1 MLLKND
7 LINSFPTVE
16 IKVARTVIVTTI
28 AAAKNEIVKLPP
40 VMERQTK
47 LILTIQEHLNIYHY
61 IHLIFS
67 LSPILLIQFCNLVF

>member
-16 IKVARTVIVTTI
+16 IKVASTVIVATI
-28 AAAKNEIVKLPP
+28 VAAKNEIAKLPP

-47 LILTIQEHLNIYHY
+47 LILTTQEHLNIYQY
-61 IHLIFS
+61 IH
-67 LSPILLIQFCNLVF
+67 